1 MKSESINLLAK
12 INMGLITKT
21 KRINILILLMGFVFS
36 GFSQNLD
43 VGKITSV
50 EDSFKKMKW
59 FQQARFGMFIHYG
72 LYSGLEGYWKN
83 NAVKGIG
90 EWILKH
96 AEIPVKEYQQLAKN
110 FNPVQ
115 LNPEAWVKLAKET
128 GMKYIVLTTKHH
140 DGFALFDSEHYFN
153 VVDSTPYE
161 KDIVAQFVK
170 ACNKHGLKLGFYYS
184 QNQDWTYPGAQ
195 GNNWDS
201 EYSYSK
207 EGFEY
212 YMKSK
217 AIPQI
222 KELLTKYGEIDM
234 IWFDTPYKMTKEES
248 QAFLNI
254 SKQLQPQIIVSGRIG
269 NELGD
274 YIQMEDNSLPKT
286 RQESAWEVPVT
297 MNHTWAYKRDD
308 NNWKST
314 KYLLWQLTHSVAM
327 NGNYLLNI
335 GPKGDGSVPQA
346 SLDTLQQIGK
356 WMQVN
361 KKAIEKASPSP
372 FKQAFRW
379 GSITQQPGKLYL
391 NISDWPKDNTLA
403 IHGLN
408 TKIKCAQFL
417 SDGKQIKTVKEG
429 DYTIFHLPKNPTD
442 PYVSVL
448 EVELDGILSVEDVLA
463 QNYDGT
469 IQLETEA
476 ATNTT
481 GAKIRF
487 GALTMYRKP
496 KGTLSWDFK
505 VNKTGRYKIEI
516 ITTGR
521 KKMATPTAFA
531 LFDEGHEIEVTV
543 NQNSFNYI
551 IEKHYEEK
559 APKDLYN
566 TFKVTSL
573 SEFNLTKGM
582 NSITLKALKINFKN
596 QAGFS
601 LRQIRLI
608 PIP

>member
-417 SDGKQIKTVKEG
+417 RDGKQIKTVKEG

-496 KGTLSWDFK
+496 KGALTWDFK
-505 VNKTGRYKIEI
+505 VNKTGRYKLEI

-521 KKMATPTAFA
+521 KKMATPTAIA

>member
-1 MKSESINLLAK
+1 
-12 INMGLITKT
+12 
-21 KRINILILLMGFVFS
+21 
-36 GFSQNLD
+36 
-43 VGKITSV
+43 
-50 EDSFKKMKW
+50 
-59 FQQARFGMFIHYG
+59 
-72 LYSGLEGYWKN
+72 
-83 NAVKGIG
+83 
-90 EWILKH
+90 
-96 AEIPVKEYQQLAKN
+96 
-110 FNPVQ
+110 
-115 LNPEAWVKLAKET
+115 
-128 GMKYIVLTTKHH
+128 MKYIVLTTKHH

-161 KDIVAQFVK
+161 KDIVEQFVK

-201 EYSYSK
+201 EYAYSK

-248 QAFLNI
+248 QAFLNV

-274 YIQMEDNSLPKT
+274 YVQMEDNSLPKT

-308 NNWKST
+308 NHWKST

-335 GPKGDGSVPQA
+335 GPKGDGSIPQA
-346 SLDTLQQIGK
+346 SLDRLQQIGK

-391 NISDWPKDNTLA
+391 NISDWPKDNNLA

-417 SDGKQIKTVKEG
+417 SDGKQIKTEKEG

-448 EVELDGILSVEDVLA
+448 EVELDGILSIEDVLA

-496 KGTLSWDFK
+496 KGTLTWDFK
-505 VNKTGRYKIEI
+505 VNKTGRYKLEI

-521 KKMATPTAFA
+521 KKMATPTALA
-531 LFDEGHEIEVTV
+531 LFDEGHEVEVTV
-543 NQNSFNYI
+543 NQNSSNYI
-551 IEKHYEEK
+551 VEKHYEEK

-573 SEFNLTKGM
+573 GEFNLTKGM

-596 QAGFS
+596 KAGFS

>member
-36 GFSQNLD
+36 GLSQNLD

-248 QAFLNI
+248 QAFLNV

-274 YIQMEDNSLPKT
+274 YVQMEDNSLPKT

>member
-1 MKSESINLLAK
+1 
-12 INMGLITKT
+12 
-21 KRINILILLMGFVFS
+21 
-36 GFSQNLD
+36 
-43 VGKITSV
+43 
-50 EDSFKKMKW
+50 
-59 FQQARFGMFIHYG
+59 
-72 LYSGLEGYWKN
+72 
-83 NAVKGIG
+83 
-90 EWILKH
+90 
-96 AEIPVKEYQQLAKN
+96 
-110 FNPVQ
+110 
-115 LNPEAWVKLAKET
+115 
-128 GMKYIVLTTKHH
+128 
-140 DGFALFDSEHYFN
+140 
-153 VVDSTPYE
+153 
-161 KDIVAQFVK
+161 
-170 ACNKHGLKLGFYYS
+170 
-184 QNQDWTYPGAQ
+184 
-195 GNNWDS
+195 
-201 EYSYSK
+201 
-207 EGFEY
+207 
-212 YMKSK
+212 MKSK

-248 QAFLNI
+248 QAFLNV

-274 YIQMEDNSLPKT
+274 YVQMEDNSLPKT

-308 NNWKST
+308 NHWKST

-327 NGNYLLNI
+327 NGNYLLNV
-335 GPKGDGSVPQA
+335 GPKGDGSIPQA
-346 SLDTLQQIGK
+346 SLDRLQQIGK

-361 KKAIEKASPSP
+361 KKAIEKANPSP

-417 SDGKQIKTVKEG
+417 SDGKHIKTSKEG
-429 DYTIFHLPKNPTD
+429 DYTIFHLPKIPTD

-496 KGTLSWDFK
+496 KGALTWDFK
-505 VNKTGRYKIEI
+505 VNKTGRYKLEI

-531 LFDEGHEIEVTV
+531 LFDEGHEVEVTV
-543 NQNSFNYI
+543 NQNSSNYI
-551 IEKHYEEK
+551 VEKHYEEK

-573 SEFNLTKGM
+573 GEFNLTKGM
-582 NSITLKALKINFKN
+582 NSITLKALKINFINK
-596 QAGFS
+596 AGFS

>member
-1 MKSESINLLAK
+1 
-12 INMGLITKT
+12 MGLITKT
-21 KRINILILLMGFVFS
+21 KRINILILLMGFVFT

-43 VGKITSV
+43 VRKITS
-50 EDSFKKMKW
+50 EENSFNKIKW

-83 NAVKGIG
+83 KPVKGIG

-96 AEIPVKEYQQLAKN
+96 AEIPVKEYQQLAQN
-110 FNPVQ
+110 FNPVK

-128 GMKYIVLTTKHH
+128 GMKYIFLTTKHH
-140 DGFALFDSEHYFN
+140 DGFALFDSEHHFN
-153 VVDSTPYE
+153 VVDFTPYE
-161 KDIVAQFVK
+161 KDIVEQFVK

-234 IWFDTPYKMTKEES
+234 IWFDTPYKMTKQES
-248 QAFLNI
+248 QAFLNV

-274 YIQMEDNSLPKT
+274 YFQMEDNSLPKT

-308 NNWKST
+308 NHWKST

-335 GPKGDGSVPQA
+335 GPKEDGSIPQA
-346 SLDTLQQIGK
+346 SLNRLQQIGK

-379 GSITQQPGKLYL
+379 GSITQQTGKLYL
-391 NISDWPKDNTLA
+391 NISDWPKDSTLA

-408 TKIKCAQFL
+408 TKIKYAQFL
-417 SDGKQIKTVKEG
+417 SEGKQIKTSKQG
-429 DYTIFHLPKNPTD
+429 DYTIFHLPKNSTD
-442 PYVSVL
+442 PFVSVI

-469 IQLETEA
+469 IQLEAEA
-476 ATNTT
+476 AINTT

-496 KGTLSWDFK
+496 KGILTWDFK
-505 VNKTGRYKIEI
+505 VNKTGRYKLEI

-521 KKMATPTAFA
+521 KKMATPTALA
-531 LFDEGHEIEVTV
+531 LFDEGHEVEVTV
-543 NQNSFNYI
+543 NQNSYNHVV
-551 IEKHYEEK
+551 EKHYEEK

-573 SEFNLTKGM
+573 GEFNLTKGM

-596 QAGFS
+596 KAGFS

>member
-1 MKSESINLLAK
+1 
-12 INMGLITKT
+12 MGLITKT
-21 KRINILILLMGFVFS
+21 KRINILILLMGFIFT

-43 VGKITSV
+43 VGKITSE
-50 EDSFKKMKW
+50 EDSFNKMKW

-83 NAVKGIG
+83 KAVNGIG

-96 AEIPVKEYQQLAKN
+96 AEIPVKEYQQLAQN

-161 KDIVAQFVK
+161 KDIVEQFVK

-201 EYSYSK
+201 DYSYSK

-248 QAFLNI
+248 QAFLDV

-274 YIQMEDNSLPKT
+274 YVQMEDNSLPKT

-308 NNWKST
+308 NHWKST

-335 GPKGDGSVPQA
+335 GPKGDGSIPQA
-346 SLDTLQQIGK
+346 SLDRLQQIGK

-391 NISDWPKDNTLA
+391 NISDWPKDNNLA

-417 SDGKQIKTVKEG
+417 SDGKQIKTEKEG

-448 EVELDGILSVEDVLA
+448 EVELDGILSIEDVLA

-496 KGTLSWDFK
+496 KGTLTWDFK
-505 VNKTGRYKIEI
+505 VNKTGRYKLEI

-531 LFDEGHEIEVTV
+531 LFDEGHEVEVTV
-543 NQNSFNYI
+543 NQNSSNYI
-551 IEKHYEEK
+551 VEKHYEEK

-573 SEFNLTKGM
+573 GEFNLTKGM

-596 QAGFS
+596 KAGFS